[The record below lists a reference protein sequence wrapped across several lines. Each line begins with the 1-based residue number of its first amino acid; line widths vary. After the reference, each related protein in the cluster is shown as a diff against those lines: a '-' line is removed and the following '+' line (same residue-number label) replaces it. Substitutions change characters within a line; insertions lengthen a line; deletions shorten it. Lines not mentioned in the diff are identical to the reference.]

1 MRKVMFVKYAS
12 AYVVLP
18 GGFGTLDELME
29 VLTLVQTG
37 KSRKIPII
45 LVGTKFWSGMIEWFR
60 ETLISEG
67 LISPDDMDLIQLTDE
82 PCEVVSIIFK
92 YYETRGFELSATD
105 LKKQLYL

>member
-45 LVGTKFWSGMIEWFR
+45 LVGTKFWSGMIDWFR
-60 ETLISEG
+60 ETLIAEG
-67 LISPDDMDLIQLTDE
+67 LISPEDMDLIQLTDD
-82 PCEVVSIIFK
+82 PSEVVSAIFK
-92 YYETRGFELSATD
+92 YYETRGFELSTAD